1 MAWEVAMK
9 RIRVAAAII
18 AASLLIPTLA
28 SAGEATSAEQAE
40 RDKII
45 CRKTAEVGSLVRK
58 KKECYTKA
66 EWDQIAEIQ
75 QRGAKKTQE
84 GLSSGLN
91 CQATGSC

>member
-1 MAWEVAMK
+1 MNGLRA
-9 RIRVAAAII
+9 AAAITL
-18 AASLLIPTLA
+18 AGLLIPTLA
-28 SAGEATSAEQAE
+28 SGAEAPTAEQIE
-40 RDKII
+40 RDKLI

-66 EWDQIAEIQ
+66 QWDQIAEIQ

-84 GLSSGLN
+84 GLSSGFN